1 MLISPLTESLD
12 VLLPNLM
19 PVLVGSDAV
28 LALKSLAGNLAP
40 ILRGGFECRLSAN
53 TRQVD
58 LQQCIVREERELAL
72 LREFVA
78 AAIANNDISVD
89 SGWGKLQEFLNDW
102 CDLSPLPPS
111 PGRGGGN
118 FEDNYEAISPPSLVG
133 KGAGGLGHS
142 TLQAIPEI
150 WLEFDVKNLSNCLP
164 LPAIFFGL
172 PQEASPTIDSYKIA
186 AKSLD
191 LLLDRRGWREWQDNL
206 DLCFSACPKS
216 VFVSHI
222 GAMLSR
228 NFPALRVNI
237 KRLPPDGLISYLQAV
252 GWQGETTAV
261 EALMRQLFEL
271 CDRIT
276 VCLDVGNKIY
286 PQIGLE
292 CIFIKQP
299 PSEPRWSILLDYL
312 VKLGLCD
319 REKREALLHWPGQT
333 HPMNSPAVWPKTLIA
348 ASLLQPR
355 ERFTVFDRRL
365 SHIKISWRSQRP
377 LEAKA
382 YLWFEH
388 RWLS

>member
-40 ILRGGFECRLSAN
+40 ILRGGFECRLNAN
-53 TRQVD
+53 APQVD

-78 AAIANNDISVD
+78 AAIANKGISVD
-89 SGWGKLQEFLNDW
+89 SGWGKLQVFLDEW
-102 CDLSPLPPS
+102 QS
-111 PGRGGGN
+111 
-118 FEDNYEAISPPSLVG
+118 SLQG
-133 KGAGGLGHS
+133 
-142 TLQAIPEI
+142 IPEI
-150 WLEFDVKNLSNCLP
+150 WLEFDVKSCSNFLP

-172 PQEASPTIDSYKIA
+172 PQEVSPAVSTYPIA
-186 AKSLD
+186 QKSLD
-191 LLLDRRGWREWQDNL
+191 LLLGKAGWREWQDNL
-206 DLCFSACPKS
+206 DRCFSACPES

-228 NFPALRVNI
+228 NFPALRVNV
-237 KRLPPDGLISYLQAV
+237 KRLQPDGLIPYLQAV
-252 GWQGETTAV
+252 GWPGETTEL
-261 EALMRQLFEL
+261 EALMKELFAL

-292 CIFIKQP
+292 CIFLKQP

-312 VKLGLCD
+312 VELGLCE
-319 REKREALLHWPGQT
+319 RKKGEALLNWPGQT
-333 HPMNSPAVWPKTLIA
+333 HPMNSQAVWPRKLIA

-365 SHIKISWRSQRP
+365 SHIKISWRSP
-377 LEAKA
+377 CNLEAKA

-388 RWLS
+388 QWLSVK